1 MSLSL
6 CKTIVVSRVSLSIST
21 RLSLNPM
28 SIFKS
33 FAFVATCLLSTSC
46 CSIPSWLGGRQGC
59 ELFMPNLASPAEN
72 GVVIS
77 LCSSGDVDSEAGI
90 RDLRIDEFEEALKR
104 FMASS
109 TASPEK
115 NANTLFLI
123 AVTLERLGR
132 YEEARKAYCDVCA
145 VAVHTP
151 AEAGAKRAQHKHER
165 WSRKP

>member
-1 MSLSL
+1 
-6 CKTIVVSRVSLSIST
+6 
-21 RLSLNPM
+21 
-28 SIFKS
+28 
-33 FAFVATCLLSTSC
+33 
-46 CSIPSWLGGRQGC
+46 
-59 ELFMPNLASPAEN
+59 MPNLASPAEN

-77 LCSSGDVDSEAGI
+77 LCSSGDEDSEAGI

-109 TASPEK
+109 AASPEK

-132 YEEARKAYCDVCA
+132 YEEARLAYKDVCA

-151 AEAGAKRAQHKHER
+151 AEAGVRRAQDKHDR
-165 WSRKP
+165 WSKKP